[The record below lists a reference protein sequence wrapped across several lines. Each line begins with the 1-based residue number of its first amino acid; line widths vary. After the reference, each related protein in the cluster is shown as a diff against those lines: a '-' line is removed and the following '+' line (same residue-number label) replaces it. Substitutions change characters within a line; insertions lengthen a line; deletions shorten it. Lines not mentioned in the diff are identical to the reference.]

1 MPSLFES
8 CVKEPPIKPNPTTSI
23 TIARNISTIV
33 ITHAKYLVLNKANPS
48 TQIPAPTKQ
57 RNEAID
63 VKNILVTSVKVL
75 ISGAKALT
83 AVLAIIFDFIPE
95 VLLVRE
101 SCMTESDK
109 LAAPPNI
116 TVPNATNTIPPMI
129 MAIEIIVRTY
139 DLCCCIFSAL

>member
-1 MPSLFES
+1 M
-8 CVKEPPIKPNPTTSI
+8 
-23 TIARNISTIV
+23 
-33 ITHAKYLVLNKANPS
+33 
-48 TQIPAPTKQ
+48 
-57 RNEAID
+57 
-63 VKNILVTSVKVL
+63 KNILVTSVKVL

-95 VLLVRE
+95 VLLLKA

-109 LAAPPNI
+109 LAAPLNI

-129 MAIEIIVRTY
+129 MAIEIIVSIY